1 MIPKSL
7 WHRNDWESEQSFPI
21 LNNRFTFIRYA
32 KSGQAIQDYHF
43 NQIERQTKIVS
54 DKFFYSSNS
63 HCEPD
68 TMADNAQCPN
78 VTYLYGSDIDN
89 LQGLDF
95 DLHIKT
101 KSCCSPNS
109 INLFNRTLPNSRK

>member
-7 WHRNDWESEQSFPI
+7 WHRNDWESEDADPTEQSFPI

-63 HCEPD
+63 HCKPD
-68 TMADNAQCPN
+68 PIADNPQCPN

-95 DLHIKT
+95 DFFT
-101 KSCCSPNS
+101 Y
-109 INLFNRTLPNSRK
+109 